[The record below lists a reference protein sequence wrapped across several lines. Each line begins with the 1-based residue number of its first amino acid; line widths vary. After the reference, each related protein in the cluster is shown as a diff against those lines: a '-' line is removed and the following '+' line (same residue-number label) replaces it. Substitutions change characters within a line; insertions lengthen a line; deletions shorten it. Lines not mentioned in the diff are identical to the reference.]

1 MVMVMAI
8 IYTRAGQF
16 DKACDELQDLFAV
29 PSLTSVRGIAAD
41 PLFEPLRGYPR
52 YEELLETYRTQSF

>member
-8 IYTRAGQF
+8 IYTRAGQL

-29 PSLTSVRGIAAD
+29 PAFTSVRTIASD
-41 PLFEPLRGYPR
+41 PLFVPLHGYPR